1 MTDKKTDTFDEIS
14 DEVLEKSIVDVLLA
28 QYSKNETVSTSYIAS
43 SKRLLE
49 TSSSILPNDKKEEI
63 FKSKARYYSGI
74 KEIETTLKHTVIY
87 VSSHLARDML
97 ELSRRGAINPEHKNR
112 KISKLKVQK
121 YAEAMKEGKWC
132 LTGEPIIMSDDGEIL
147 NGHHRLK
154 ASIESNVGFIAPITY
169 GVTDDV
175 SFATIDVGNVRS
187 RSQVLEMAGVDVN
200 ANVLS
205 RVAMLAKAFEQ
216 TNNEFAFRGTQGTS
230 FQPSEIMTYVGEN
243 KELALS
249 VEFVTGVVKRYKLES
264 QVSETIYA
272 FAHYLI
278 KQKLKD
284 SVLNE
289 TLPISPET
297 YLTRIISSLGL
308 ESESDIEYQVRN
320 YLQSLVRE
328 STSYSLLCKLSAIFK
343 GWNMLLGIPVAG
355 NKISIRRVARFRKDD
370 EGNKIPMPAAGNINE
385 PFTVPCITKGK
396 VPKAIQKQGNI
407 KIIQR

>member
-14 DEVLEKSIVDVLLA
+14 DEALEKSIVDGLFA
-28 QYSKNETVSTSYIAS
+28 QYSKKESTSYIAS
-43 SKRLLE
+43 STKLLK
-49 TSSSILPNDKKEEI
+49 TASSILSQKKKEDI
-63 FKSKARYYSGI
+63 FKSKAQYYAGI

-87 VSSHLARDML
+87 ISPHLARDML
-97 ELSRRGAINPEHKNR
+97 EFSRRGAINLEHKNR

-121 YAEAMKEGKWC
+121 YAEAMKDRQWC
-132 LTGEPIIMSDDGEIL
+132 LTGEPIIMSNDGEIL
-147 NGHHRLK
+147 NGHHRLQ

-175 SFATIDVGNVRS
+175 SFANIDVGNVRS

-216 TNNEFAFRGTQGTS
+216 TKNPFAFRGTQGTS

-249 VEFVTGVVKRYKLES
+249 VEFVTEVVKRYKLES

-284 SVLNE
+284 SLPNE
-289 TLPISPET
+289 ALPISPET

-328 STSYSLLCKLSAIFK
+328 SASYSLLCKLSAIFK

-355 NKISIRRVARFRKDD
+355 NKISIRRVARFKKDE

-385 PFTVPCITKGK
+385 PFTIPCLAKGK
-396 VPKAIQKQGNI
+396 IPKAIQKQSNVQI
-407 KIIQR
+407 KRA

>member
-14 DEVLEKSIVDVLLA
+14 DEALENSIVDGLLA
-28 QYSKNETVSTSYIAS
+28 QYNKKESTSYIAS

-49 TSSSILPNDKKEEI
+49 TSSSILPNEKKKEI
-63 FKSKARYYSGI
+63 FKSKARYYSGV

-87 VSSHLARDML
+87 VSPHLARDML

-205 RVAMLAKAFEQ
+205 RIAMLAKAFEQ
-216 TNNEFAFRGTQGTS
+216 TKNQFAFRGTQGTS

-249 VEFVTGVVKRYKLES
+249 VEFVTEVVKRYKLES

-284 SVLNE
+284 SVFNE

-308 ESESDIEYQVRN
+308 ESENDIEYQVRN

-343 GWNMLLGIPVAG
+343 GWNMLLGVPVAG
-355 NKISIRRVARFRKDD
+355 NKISIRRVARFRRD
-370 EGNKIPMPAAGNINE
+370 EEDNKIPMPAAGNINE

-396 VPKAIQKQGNI
+396 VPKTIQKQSNI
-407 KIIQR
+407 KIVQR